1 MTSRCEQPI
10 PNEKGS
16 SLGSNVGGVTAAFG
30 LREVM
35 HSRASH
41 RDQPCPQGPVFVN
54 ERHNTAKLDMQ
65 WTTCIRPPLR
75 PDGHHQANLRDT
87 HMEAAPMQDSIA
99 PAREEALTPPPST
112 SQPRKRRSGA
122 VALGLLITLGLGLAG
137 GMNVH
142 RLVDLDQTATWLH
155 QTGNALQS
163 GLKLA
168 RREIASRIESF
179 TSRPVSVAQASQEA
193 TSATPSNDAVFGRAV
208 ADLSLRVDQ
217 VRAANEGSARDL
229 SLGIERIRSSAE
241 QNQRELVA
249 KLVQLTERVERVER
263 QSAAVTVPGV
273 TQPVSQPT
281 TAAPAKPVDKP

>member
-1 MTSRCEQPI
+1 
-10 PNEKGS
+10 
-16 SLGSNVGGVTAAFG
+16 
-30 LREVM
+30 
-35 HSRASH
+35 
-41 RDQPCPQGPVFVN
+41 
-54 ERHNTAKLDMQ
+54 
-65 WTTCIRPPLR
+65 
-75 PDGHHQANLRDT
+75 
-87 HMEAAPMQDSIA
+87 MQDSIA

-122 VALGLLITLGLGLAG
+122 VTLGLLITLGLGLAG
-137 GMNVH
+137 GANMH

-168 RREIASRIESF
+168 RREIGSRIESF

-249 KLVQLTERVERVER
+249 KLTQLGERLERVER
-263 QSAAVTVPGV
+263 QAAAATAPV
-273 TQPVSQPT
+273 VSQPVVQP
-281 TAAPAKPVDKP
+281 TAPSPTKPVAKPDPRPAPDAKAKVAPKQTSTETKPGIDAKGIANWTVLDAFNGTATLEGQRGIVEVTVGDTLPGIGRVQAIMRSGRRWTVATTKGVITPN